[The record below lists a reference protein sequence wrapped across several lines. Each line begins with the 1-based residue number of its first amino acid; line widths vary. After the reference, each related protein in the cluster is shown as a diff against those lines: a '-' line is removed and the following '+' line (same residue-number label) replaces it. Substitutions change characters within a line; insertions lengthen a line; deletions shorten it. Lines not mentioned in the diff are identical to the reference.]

1 MNFNALTH
9 DDIDSFLYMGN
20 KTMSSTTWTQ
30 LEINE
35 LYRLTNLIYNGS
47 RVDTGCSSCRRTEVQ
62 ALKRAYIEYQK
73 IKQTNGR

>member
-47 RVDTGCSSCRRTEVQ
+47 RVDTGCSSCR
-62 ALKRAYIEYQK
+62 
-73 IKQTNGR
+73 